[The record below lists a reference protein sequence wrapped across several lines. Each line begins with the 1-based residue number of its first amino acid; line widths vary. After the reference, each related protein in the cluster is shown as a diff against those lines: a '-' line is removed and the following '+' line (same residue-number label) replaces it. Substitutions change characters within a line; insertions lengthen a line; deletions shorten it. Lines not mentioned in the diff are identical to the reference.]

1 MKILRLIYNI
11 ILKKLGYKMDY
22 IVELKKLNILYVDDD
37 EVLCSS
43 TKNILSPLFN
53 NVFIAE
59 NGEEAIEI
67 FDNQKIHIVMMDVK
81 MHNLSG
87 IDVAKY
93 MRDKDKN
100 IPIFLVSS
108 YTDVNELIEAIKLD
122 LVDYIKKPFTFEKL
136 LSTLFECL
144 DKMKL
149 KGNLKHILGENI
161 FYDELS
167 KKVFINNKDI
177 LLTKSEVKIIE
188 TLIKKRGQM
197 VTYLEFINILDR
209 EISESALKN
218 IVYRLRSK
226 LEGNSIKNLYNVGYM
241 LD

>member
-1 MKILRLIYNI
+1 
-11 ILKKLGYKMDY
+11 MDY

-37 EVLCSS
+37 EVLCLS

-209 EISESALKN
+209 ELSESALKN

>member
-1 MKILRLIYNI
+1 
-11 ILKKLGYKMDY
+11 MDY

-197 VTYLEFINILDR
+197 VTYIEFINILDR
-209 EISESALKN
+209 ELSESALKN

>member
-1 MKILRLIYNI
+1 
-11 ILKKLGYKMDY
+11 MDY

-209 EISESALKN
+209 ELSESALKN

>member
-1 MKILRLIYNI
+1 
-11 ILKKLGYKMDY
+11 MDY

-136 LSTLFECL
+136 LTTLFECL

-209 EISESALKN
+209 ELSESALKN

>member
-1 MKILRLIYNI
+1 
-11 ILKKLGYKMDY
+11 MDY

-136 LSTLFECL
+136 LTTLFECL
-144 DKMKL
+144 DKMQL

-209 EISESALKN
+209 ELSESALKN

>member
-1 MKILRLIYNI
+1 
-11 ILKKLGYKMDY
+11 MDY

-122 LVDYIKKPFTFEKL
+122 LVGYIKKPFTFEKL
-136 LSTLFECL
+136 LNTLFECL

-209 EISESALKN
+209 ELSESALKN

-226 LEGNSIKNLYNVGYM
+226 LEGNAIKNLYNVGYM

>member
-1 MKILRLIYNI
+1 
-11 ILKKLGYKMDY
+11 MDY

-122 LVDYIKKPFTFEKL
+122 LVGYIKKPFTFEKL

-197 VTYLEFINILDR
+197 VTYIEFINILDR
-209 EISESALKN
+209 ELSESALKN

-226 LEGNSIKNLYNVGYM
+226 LEGNAIKNLYNVGYM

>member
-1 MKILRLIYNI
+1 
-11 ILKKLGYKMDY
+11 MDY

-209 EISESALKN
+209 ELSESALKN

-226 LEGNSIKNLYNVGYM
+226 LEGNSIKNLYTVGYM

>member
-1 MKILRLIYNI
+1 
-11 ILKKLGYKMDY
+11 MDY

-53 NVFIAE
+53 NVFIAQ

-209 EISESALKN
+209 ELSESALKN

>member
-1 MKILRLIYNI
+1 
-11 ILKKLGYKMDY
+11 MDY

-37 EVLCSS
+37 KVLCSS

-209 EISESALKN
+209 ELSESALKN

>member
-1 MKILRLIYNI
+1 
-11 ILKKLGYKMDY
+11 MDY

-197 VTYLEFINILDR
+197 VTYIEFINILDR
-209 EISESALKN
+209 ELSESALKN

-226 LEGNSIKNLYNVGYM
+226 LEGNAIKNLYNVGYM

>member
-1 MKILRLIYNI
+1 
-11 ILKKLGYKMDY
+11 MDY

-122 LVDYIKKPFTFEKL
+122 LVGYIKKPFTFEKL

-209 EISESALKN
+209 ELSESALKN

>member
-1 MKILRLIYNI
+1 
-11 ILKKLGYKMDY
+11 MDY

-122 LVDYIKKPFTFEKL
+122 LVDYIKNHL
-136 LSTLFECL
+136 L
-144 DKMKL
+144 
-149 KGNLKHILGENI
+149 
-161 FYDELS
+161 
-167 KKVFINNKDI
+167 
-177 LLTKSEVKIIE
+177 
-188 TLIKKRGQM
+188 
-197 VTYLEFINILDR
+197 
-209 EISESALKN
+209 
-218 IVYRLRSK
+218 LRS
-226 LEGNSIKNLYNVGYM
+226 Y
-241 LD
+241 

>member
-1 MKILRLIYNI
+1 
-11 ILKKLGYKMDY
+11 MDY
-22 IVELKKLNILYVDDD
+22 IAELKKLNILYVDDD

-59 NGEEAIEI
+59 NGEEAIKI

-93 MRDKDKN
+93 MRDRDKN

-136 LSTLFECL
+136 
-144 DKMKL
+144 
-149 KGNLKHILGENI
+149 
-161 FYDELS
+161 
-167 KKVFINNKDI
+167 
-177 LLTKSEVKIIE
+177 
-188 TLIKKRGQM
+188 
-197 VTYLEFINILDR
+197 
-209 EISESALKN
+209 
-218 IVYRLRSK
+218 
-226 LEGNSIKNLYNVGYM
+226 
-241 LD
+241 

>member
-1 MKILRLIYNI
+1 
-11 ILKKLGYKMDY
+11 MDY

>member
-1 MKILRLIYNI
+1 
-11 ILKKLGYKMDY
+11 MDY

-37 EVLCSS
+37 EVLCLS

-122 LVDYIKKPFTFEKL
+122 LVGYIKKPFTFEKL

-209 EISESALKN
+209 ELSESALKN

>member
-1 MKILRLIYNI
+1 
-11 ILKKLGYKMDY
+11 MDY

-93 MRDKDKN
+93 MRDRDKN

-209 EISESALKN
+209 ELSESALKN

>member
-1 MKILRLIYNI
+1 
-11 ILKKLGYKMDY
+11 MDY

-59 NGEEAIEI
+59 NGEEAIKI

-188 TLIKKRGQM
+188 TLIKKRGQI

-209 EISESALKN
+209 ELSESALKN

>member
-1 MKILRLIYNI
+1 
-11 ILKKLGYKMDY
+11 MDY

-67 FDNQKIHIVMMDVK
+67 FDNQKIHIVMMDVQ

-209 EISESALKN
+209 ELSESALKN

>member
-1 MKILRLIYNI
+1 
-11 ILKKLGYKMDY
+11 MDY

-93 MRDKDKN
+93 MRDRDKN

-136 LSTLFECL
+136 LTTLFECL

-209 EISESALKN
+209 ELSESALKN

>member
-1 MKILRLIYNI
+1 
-11 ILKKLGYKMDY
+11 MDY
-22 IVELKKLNILYVDDD
+22 IAELKKLNILYVDDD

-59 NGEEAIEI
+59 NGEEAIKI

-93 MRDKDKN
+93 MRDRDKN

-209 EISESALKN
+209 ELSESALKN

>member
-1 MKILRLIYNI
+1 
-11 ILKKLGYKMDY
+11 MDY

-209 EISESALKN
+209 ELSESALKN

-226 LEGNSIKNLYNVGYM
+226 LEGNAIKNLYNVGYM

>member
-1 MKILRLIYNI
+1 
-11 ILKKLGYKMDY
+11 MDY

-209 EISESALKN
+209 ELSESALKN

-226 LEGNSIKNLYNVGYM
+226 LEGNLIKNLYNVGYM

>member
-1 MKILRLIYNI
+1 MLII
-11 ILKKLGYKMDY
+11 I
-22 IVELKKLNILYVDDD
+22 
-37 EVLCSS
+37 SS
-43 TKNILSPLFN
+43 IFSQIKVNILSPLFN

-177 LLTKSEVKIIE
+177 LLTKSELKIIE

-209 EISESALKN
+209 ELSESALKN

>member
-1 MKILRLIYNI
+1 
-11 ILKKLGYKMDY
+11 MDY
-22 IVELKKLNILYVDDD
+22 IAELKKLNILYVDDD

-59 NGEEAIEI
+59 NGEEAIKI

-136 LSTLFECL
+136 LTTLFECL

-209 EISESALKN
+209 ELSESALKN

>member
-22 IVELKKLNILYVDDD
+22 IAELKKLNILYVDDD

-59 NGEEAIEI
+59 NGEEAIKI

-136 LSTLFECL
+136 LTTLFECL

-209 EISESALKN
+209 ELSESALKN

>member
-1 MKILRLIYNI
+1 
-11 ILKKLGYKMDY
+11 MDY

-53 NVFIAE
+53 NVFIAQ

-209 EISESALKN
+209 ELSESALKN

-226 LEGNSIKNLYNVGYM
+226 LEGNAIKNLYNVGYM

>member
-1 MKILRLIYNI
+1 
-11 ILKKLGYKMDY
+11 MDY

-93 MRDKDKN
+93 MRDRDKN

-136 LSTLFECL
+136 LTTLFECL

-188 TLIKKRGQM
+188 TLIKK
-197 VTYLEFINILDR
+197 
-209 EISESALKN
+209 
-218 IVYRLRSK
+218 
-226 LEGNSIKNLYNVGYM
+226 EGRW
-241 LD
+241 

>member
-1 MKILRLIYNI
+1 
-11 ILKKLGYKMDY
+11 MDY

-53 NVFIAE
+53 NVFIVE

-209 EISESALKN
+209 ELSESALKN

-226 LEGNSIKNLYNVGYM
+226 LEGNAIKNLYNVGYM

>member
-1 MKILRLIYNI
+1 
-11 ILKKLGYKMDY
+11 MDY

-136 LSTLFECL
+136 LTTLFECL

-197 VTYLEFINILDR
+197 VTYLEFINRLDR
-209 EISESALKN
+209 ELSESALKN